1 MLLVKFWL
9 ETNPNSLWSRGLKVH
24 KDMRKIIPISSKN
37 KTAISAIILLA
48 VEEILNDLMR
58 LDNVEDTRLS
68 VTLSLYNKSL

>member
-1 MLLVKFWL
+1 
-9 ETNPNSLWSRGLKVH
+9 